1 MPVRSTVDKS
11 NRANRKPLRK
21 YWLIVALLLWSLGMT
36 ACSYLTNF
44 VVVNSS
50 ARIVEVRYRVKDL
63 GQSIPPIQMLPTR
76 PAIKPASQI
85 EQQNPWRELSTSEF
99 TFDPKSRIVTVLLKP
114 GDALRIEHRNL
125 VDGPQDDSSQAAN
138 FAIEEISLEGAN
150 GLLRFEGA
158 QARKSFVPQSKK
170 TYTLTYD

>member
-1 MPVRSTVDKS
+1 MRSAVDKS
-11 NRANRKPLRK
+11 IRASRNPQRKLCM
-21 YWLIVALLLWSLGMT
+21 IAALLLWSCGMT
-36 ACSYLTNF
+36 GCSYLTNF

-63 GQSIPPIQMLPTR
+63 GQSVPPIQMLPIK

-99 TFDPKSRIVTVLLKP
+99 TFDPESRVVTISLKP
-114 GDALRIEHRNL
+114 GDALRIEQRNL
-125 VDGPQDDSSQAAN
+125 FDGPQDDSSQASN
-138 FAIEEISLEGAN
+138 FAIEEISLNGAS
-150 GLLRFEGA
+150 GLLRFEGD